1 MVLAAFPP
9 MPPPPELMRISSSRP
24 ASHDVCLPRCVEAV
38 PCRGSRNGRL
48 PSPVPAFHGDF
59 FVAPSDAHASASPR
73 ASGAVRSS
81 APPSDAYCSLLG
93 PHFLKSC
100 VAAASAPVQ
109 SCAAFREQGDP
120 PPAAPRRGGPRVSA
134 DQRGEANSDKLQA
147 LRAEIERIE
156 RGSPHSL
163 VSAAALRRHSA
174 YRAEGVGA
182 WDLDRQATHEIKPAV
197 PDLPAVSAAG
207 FAAALA
213 FGLRLAAQP
222 RFAGDRGAILFCATS
237 DILREAGRLYGPG
250 LDQLG
255 VACEQLL
262 IVETEKSQQTLWA
275 MEEGLKSQALSAV
288 VGCLD
293 AVALTPARRLSLAAK
308 AYAMPCLFVTGART
322 PTAGATARR
331 WRVGLQPGA
340 SSPFDEDAPGD
351 GCGRIVLEKLRSPSS
366 VLSGCVPGTAS
377 IEARAGIL
385 QAGRFHDLSSRAD
398 GQDPG
403 SRSSVAKPVSGDAMG

>member
-1 MVLAAFPP
+1 
-9 MPPPPELMRISSSRP
+9 
-24 ASHDVCLPRCVEAV
+24 
-38 PCRGSRNGRL
+38 
-48 PSPVPAFHGDF
+48 
-59 FVAPSDAHASASPR
+59 
-73 ASGAVRSS
+73 
-81 APPSDAYCSLLG
+81 
-93 PHFLKSC
+93 LKSC
-100 VAAASAPVQ
+100 GAATSDAPPESAEQP
-109 SCAAFREQGDP
+109 REK
-120 PPAAPRRGGPRVSA
+120 
-134 DQRGEANSDKLQA
+134 DKLEA
-147 LRAEIERIE
+147 LRAQIERIE
-156 RGSPHSL
+156 RGSPHSF

-174 YRAEGVGA
+174 HRAEGAAHRAEGAARRAQGLGA
-182 WDLDRQATHEIKPAV
+182 WELDPQATHEIKPAV
-197 PDLPAVSAAG
+197 PDLPVVSAAG

-213 FGLRLAAQP
+213 FALRLAAQP
-222 RFAGDRGAILFCATS
+222 RFAGDRGTILFCATS

-262 IVETEKSQQTLWA
+262 IVETAKSQQTLWA
-275 MEEGLKSQALSAV
+275 MEEGLKSQALAAV

-293 AVALTPARRLSLAAK
+293 AMALTPARRLSLAAK
-308 AYAMPCLFVTGART
+308 AYATPCLFVTGART

-340 SSPFDEDAPGD
+340 PSPFDADAPGD

-403 SRSSVAKPVSGDAMG
+403 SRCSAAKPVSGDAMGERG